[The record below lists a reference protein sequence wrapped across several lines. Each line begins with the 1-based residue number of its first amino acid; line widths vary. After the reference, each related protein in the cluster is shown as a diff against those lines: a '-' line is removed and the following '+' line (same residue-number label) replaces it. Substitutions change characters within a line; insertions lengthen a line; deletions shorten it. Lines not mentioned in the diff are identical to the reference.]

1 MNSPTNPF
9 AWTDDT
15 DDLAPA
21 CGIVNGLIITAFVCA
36 IAWLVLR

>member
-1 MNSPTNPF
+1 VNNPVNAF
-9 AWTDDT
+9 AWTDDA

-21 CGIVNGLIITAFVCA
+21 CGIVNGLIIVTLFWA